1 MSYLKLCVNEPRA
14 PSGGWL
20 ATATTRAIE
29 HVAYNTTPP
38 NIGMSPAFIMRTRG
52 PYRISGNRL
61 VPPLANRDM
70 TPLTAPATPP
80 GIIASA

>member
-20 ATATTRAIE
+20 ATTTRAIE

-61 VPPLANRDM
+61 VPPLTNRDM